1 MDQNTNP
8 EARNG
13 DRKYRV
19 RPGFVLR
26 EIAGEAAIIPV
37 DGRGAFGNA
46 IMAPN
51 QTAAFLW
58 KVFEQ
63 PRTIEEVVA
72 AALEQFD
79 APCDTIRPAVEKFV
93 MESLNLKTFE
103 EVV

>member
-37 DGRGAFGNA
+37 DGQGAFGNA

-58 KVFEQ
+58 KAFEQ

-79 APCDTIRPAVEKFV
+79 APPRHHPPGRGKICDGI
-93 MESLNLKTFE
+93 FE
-103 EVV
+103 PENF

>member
-37 DGRGAFGNA
+37 DGQGGIWQRHHG
-46 IMAPN
+46 PN

-58 KVFEQ
+58 KAFEQ

-79 APCDTIRPAVEKFV
+79 APRDTIRPAVEKFV